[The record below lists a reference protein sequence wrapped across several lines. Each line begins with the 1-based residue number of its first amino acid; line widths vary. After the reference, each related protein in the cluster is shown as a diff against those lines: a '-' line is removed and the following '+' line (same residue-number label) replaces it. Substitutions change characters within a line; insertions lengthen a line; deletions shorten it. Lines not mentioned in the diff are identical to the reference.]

1 VNGVLHAEVRKITTT
16 RLWWILLI
24 CALVLGAAYAA
35 YPAYQALVAGRA
47 NDVLPPFGDAG
58 IVRSVYN
65 GGNTVTRVLAMV
77 LGIAAVAG
85 EYRYQT
91 LASSYLATPRR
102 LRLLLTKTLACVI
115 FGVLYG
121 VASVAAGVIIA
132 VAFISGR
139 AGSSLFLGSAVTWR
153 SLLLHVVSLALWVII
168 GVGIGSL
175 IKNLVAAMAVGVG
188 FAFVLE
194 PLAAWVCRRQSW
206 DLALNLTPTGASNA
220 MLGNTSPVLFAPVQP
235 FPWAA
240 ALLVLAGWC
249 VLPAVIGMLTTARGD
264 VA

>member
-1 VNGVLHAEVRKITTT
+1 VNAVLHAEVRKITTT
-16 RLWWILLI
+16 RLWWVLLI
-24 CALVLGAAYAA
+24 CAFVLAAGCAAYLA
-35 YPAYQALVAGRA
+35 YDALAAGRA
-47 NDVLPPFGDAG
+47 NVVPAFGDAG

-65 GGNTVTRVLAMV
+65 GGNTITRVPAMV

-85 EYRYQT
+85 EYRHQT

-102 LRLLLTKTLACVI
+102 FRFFLTKILACMI

-121 VASVAAGVIIA
+121 VASVAAGVVTA
-132 VAFISGR
+132 VAFTSER
-139 AGSSLFLGSAVTWR
+139 AGSSLFLTAAATWR
-153 SLLLHVVSLALWVII
+153 SLVLHVVSMALWVII
-168 GVGIGSL
+168 GVGVGSL

-188 FAFVLE
+188 FALVLE
-194 PLAAWVCRRQSW
+194 PLAAWVCRRQGW

-220 MLGNTSPVLFAPVQP
+220 MLGNTSPVLFAPAQP
-235 FPWAA
+235 FPWAE

-249 VLPAVIGMLTTARGD
+249 VVPAVIGVLTTVRRD